1 MVPRENQVSKD
12 SQDSLDLQALQD
24 LVANLVVLATLDP
37 REKRVLMDLQVLRV
51 RLDLQALQE

>member
-24 LVANLVVLATLDP
+24 LVANLVVLATLDQ

-51 RLDLQALQE
+51 RPDLQALQE

>member
-51 RLDLQALQE
+51 RPDLQALQE

>member
-24 LVANLVVLATLDP
+24 PVANLVVLATLDP

-51 RLDLQALQE
+51 RPDLQVLQE